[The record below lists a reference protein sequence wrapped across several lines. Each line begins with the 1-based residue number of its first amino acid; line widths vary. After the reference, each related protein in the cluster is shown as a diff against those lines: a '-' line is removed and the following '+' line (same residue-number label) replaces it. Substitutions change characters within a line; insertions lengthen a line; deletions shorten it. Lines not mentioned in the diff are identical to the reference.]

1 LHIFSA
7 SMEAKNNK
15 KTIWAWCMFDWAN
28 QSYNMVIT
36 STIFPAYYVFYTT
49 FQNSSPNHD
58 KVTFFGHE
66 FVNTVILT
74 AVLGTAYLI
83 IVILLPI
90 LTSIAD
96 YRGNK
101 KRYLQFFTW
110 MGALSCAG
118 LFWFKPVQHGVPA
131 LEWPLIFYA
140 LACIGYCGGFVF
152 YNSYLPQIATD
163 DQMDSVSA
171 KGFMYGYAGS
181 LVMQLLCLVVIQQP
195 AWFGLKEEI
204 HQALPERMS
213 FLLVFI
219 WWMGFSIIPFK
230 LLPKSEPA
238 PGKHNYN
245 VLTGGFKELARVFK
259 KVRSMPLLKRFLS
272 SFFFYSVGV
281 QTIMLVAANFASKE
295 LHMPDDTLIEIILSI
310 QVVGIIGAWLTSKA
324 SGKYGNVKT
333 LVGLVSIWTV
343 LCLLV
348 YFITNTPQFFAA
360 AIVVGAV
367 MGGVQSISRS
377 TYSKYLPPNIPD
389 TASFFSFYDVT
400 EKFAIVVG
408 LFTFSLVE
416 AVTGKMRDSALA
428 LDCFFALGLI
438 LMIVLLFAER
448 KAKKELAL
456 AVA

>member
-1 LHIFSA
+1 
-7 SMEAKNNK
+7 MKAKNDK

-49 FQNSSPNHD
+49 FQNNSPGHD
-58 KVTFFGHE
+58 KVTFFGHT

-74 AVLGTAYLI
+74 YALGTAYLL
-83 IVILLPI
+83 IVLLLPI
-90 LTSIAD
+90 LTSVAD
-96 YRGNK
+96 YRGHK
-101 KRYLQFFTW
+101 KLYLQFFTW

-118 LFWFKPVQHGVPA
+118 LFLFTPVEHGTPA
-131 LEWPLIFYA
+131 LELPLIFYA

-152 YNSYLPQIATD
+152 YNSYLPQIASEEKMD
-163 DQMDSVSA
+163 DVSA

-181 LVMQLLCLVVIQQP
+181 LIMQLICLVVIQEP
-195 AWFGLKEEI
+195 GWFGLKEDV
-204 HQALPERMS
+204 HQALPERLS
-213 FLLVFI
+213 FLFVFI

-230 LLPKSEPA
+230 LLPKGEAA

-245 VLTGGFKELARVFK
+245 VLTGGFKELGKVFN
-259 KVRSMPLLKRFLS
+259 KVMQLPLLKRFLL

-295 LHMPDDTLIEIILSI
+295 LKMPDDTLIEIILSI
-310 QVVGIIGAWLTSKA
+310 QIVGVIGAWLTAKVSD
-324 SGKYGNVKT
+324 KYGNVPT

-348 YFITNTPQFFAA
+348 YFINSTLQFFAA
-360 AIVVGAV
+360 AVVVGAV
-367 MGGVQSISRS
+367 MGGVQSMSRS

-400 EKFAIVVG
+400 EKLAIVVG
-408 LFTFSLVE
+408 LFCFGAVE
-416 AVTGKMRDSALA
+416 AITHEMRDSALA
-428 LDCFFALGLI
+428 LDCFFAIGLI
-438 LMIVLLFAER
+438 LMIVLYVAEKR
-448 KAKKELAL
+448 TKKHLATQP
-456 AVA
+456 AASPVSTN

>member
-1 LHIFSA
+1 
-7 SMEAKNNK
+7 MEAKNNK

-49 FQNSSPNHD
+49 FQNPNKD
-58 KVTFFGHE
+58 IVTFFGHP
-66 FVNTVILT
+66 FVNTVLLT
-74 AVLGTAYLI
+74 YALGTSYLL
-83 IVILLPI
+83 IVLLLPI

-96 YRGNK
+96 YKGNK

-110 MGALSCAG
+110 LGALSCAG
-118 LFWFKPVQHGVPA
+118 LFWFKPVDHGIPA
-131 LEWPLIFYA
+131 LEIPLIFYG

-163 DQMDSVSA
+163 DQMDNVSA

-181 LVMQLLCLVVIQQP
+181 LIMQLLCLAVIQKP
-195 AWFGLKEEI
+195 AWFGLVETEHNAI
-204 HQALPERMS
+204 AERLS
-213 FLLVFI
+213 FLLIFV
-219 WWMGFSIIPFK
+219 WWMGFSIIPFR
-230 LLPKSEPA
+230 LLPKGEPSV
-238 PGKHNYN
+238 KKQNYN
-245 VLTGGFKELARVFK
+245 VITGGFKELARVFK
-259 KVRSMPLLKRFLS
+259 QVLNMPLLKRFLL

-295 LHMPDDTLIEIILSI
+295 LHMSDDVLIEIILSI
-310 QVVGIIGAWLTSKA
+310 QVVGVIGAWLTSKV
-324 SGKYGNVKT
+324 SNKYGNVKT
-333 LVGLVSIWTV
+333 LIGLVSIWTV

-348 YFITNTPQFFAA
+348 YFIADTPQFFAA

-408 LFTFSLVE
+408 LFTFGLVE
-416 AVTGKMRDSALA
+416 ALTGQMRDSALA
-428 LDCFFALGLI
+428 LDVFFAVGLI
-438 LMIVLLFAER
+438 LMVVLFVAER
-448 KAKKELAL
+448 RSKKHLATVP
-456 AVA
+456 A